1 MNHVEICE
9 VSFMY
14 EEWKH
19 LTSLI
24 RNLSCML
31 LSIYNFQQM
40 LEKTCTLE
48 KTYPIFLLEKEIVP
62 CRNLTRLIAAQY
74 FNIIHISHM

>member
-48 KTYPIFLLEKEIVP
+48 KTYPGENVP
-62 CRNLTRLIAAQY
+62 NLPGYVFSKRNVPY
-74 FNIIHISHM
+74 ENNK

>member
-48 KTYPIFLLEKEIVP
+48 ETYPGEMYPIFLLEKEILYPVE
-62 CRNLTRLIAAQY
+62 I
-74 FNIIHISHM
+74 